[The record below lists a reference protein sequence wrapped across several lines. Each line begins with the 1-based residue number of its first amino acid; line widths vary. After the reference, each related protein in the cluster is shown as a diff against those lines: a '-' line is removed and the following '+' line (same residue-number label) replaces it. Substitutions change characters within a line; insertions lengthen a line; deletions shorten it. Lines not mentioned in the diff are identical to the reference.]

1 MLRGEAFSEYQQAGR
16 AVGVALLIGVAALL
30 IFAIQASFPLGYM
43 AILGAGL
50 AVLGAGF
57 ALGAFVGFLF
67 GIPRRLQEQARQPA
81 DEADDLPYAGNS
93 SLEQISD
100 WLTKI
105 IVGVG
110 LTQLINAPSALGAL
124 GGVLGPAL
132 GGYAGSAI
140 FGVFEFLYFAIGG
153 FFTTYLWTRLPFLI
167 LLVQAEKEARQAA
180 NRDAELRAL
189 AATAT
194 TSEAA
199 LSGGPEPRPREA
211 GVETET
217 HEEPSQVEVLWV
229 DDRPANNARE
239 IAQLET
245 RGIRVMTKTTSDQA
259 LEELRSNPRKYAAV
273 ISDLKR
279 GGDREAGYRFID
291 RVRTEISDANMPII
305 VYTASTNPSID
316 VEARQHGAF
325 GATNSPIQ
333 LLELLGAAI
342 RKPKANQQSLER
354 ESG

>member
-1 MLRGEAFSEYQQAGR
+1 MS
-16 AVGVALLIGVAALL
+16 V
-30 IFAIQASFPLGYM
+30 
-43 AILGAGL
+43 LGAGL

-67 GIPRRLQEQARQPA
+67 GIPRRLQEPARQPRE
-81 DEADDLPYAGNS
+81 EADDLPYAGNS

-110 LTQLINAPSALGAL
+110 LTQLVNAPAALGAL

-132 GGYAGSAI
+132 GGFAGSAI
-140 FGVFEFLYFAIGG
+140 FGVFEFLYFTIGG

-167 LLVQAEKEARQAA
+167 LLVLAEKEARLAA

-199 LSGGPEPRPREA
+199 FSGGSEPSSHEA
-211 GVETET
+211 VGEAVRR
-217 HEEPSQVEVLWV
+217 EEPSQLEVLWV
-229 DDRPANNARE
+229 DDRPSNNARE
-239 IAQLET
+239 IAQLEA
-245 RGIRVMTKTTSDQA
+245 RGIKVMTKTTSDEA
-259 LEELRSNPRKYAAV
+259 LEELRSHPRKYAAV

-279 GGDREAGYRFID
+279 GGDREAGYRFMD
-291 RVRTEISDANMPII
+291 RLRTDVSDANMPII

-316 VEARQHGAF
+316 SEARQHGVF

-342 RKPKANQQSLER
+342 RKPKANH
-354 ESG
+354 